1 MALLRKTL
9 GYFPKSQNV
18 PWTFV
23 WVGGGETVLLSQ
35 WTSVESCC
43 AGSQETAHSLALP
56 CQRYRQRFTILGV
69 RACGGFVLCPLS
81 WAGTEFPRIPF
92 LYGSSWGWPQENFVQ
107 DLETWSEVAASTL
120 WRTPGMVAYL
130 LTLTCW
136 LTLVVQDST
145 QACSPP
151 APAESPPSA
160 ALRVLG

>member
-43 AGSQETAHSLALP
+43 AGSQETAHSLALT
-56 CQRYRQRFTILGV
+56 CQRYRQRFAILGM

-92 LYGSSWGWPQENFVQ
+92 LYGSNWGWPQENFVQ
-107 DLETWSEVAASTL
+107 YLENGSEVVASTL
-120 WRTPGMVAYL
+120 WRIPGMMAVPTFWHWSAGSPWWCRTAPRPAAPQRL
-130 LTLTCW
+130 LNLLLQLLW
-136 LTLVVQDST
+136 QS
-145 QACSPP
+145 
-151 APAESPPSA
+151 
-160 ALRVLG
+160 